1 MQKFV
6 PIFFAALVG
15 CAASTPAISPISS
28 DRIASER
35 AAVQQQLK
43 DAQAL
48 QERLPMLIQQYLG
61 ALQMLDNLSRPAPPQ
76 KAASG
81 E

>member
-15 CAASTPAISPISS
+15 CAAAMPAPIPS